1 MASLDKVL
9 FWYYYGTMADLNTS
23 QVKVTL
29 PNQLYF
35 FMKSKADKFGLTTS
49 SYLKNLIIDDV
60 KDLDLPTFSMSDK
73 TEAKG
78 LEAAKEYKAGKTKK
92 VTNIESYFK
101 DL

>member
-1 MASLDKVL
+1 MS
-9 FWYYYGTMADLNTS
+9 DLNTS

-35 FMKSKADKFGLTTS
+35 YMKSKASKFGLTTS

-60 KDLDLPTFSMSDK
+60 KDLDLPTFFMSDK

-78 LEAAKEYKAGKTKK
+78 LEAMEEYKAGKTKK
-92 VTNIESYFK
+92 ITDVESYFK